1 MPQRRHAPQA
11 SNRAPKARDSAESR
25 AKHRPHSGI
34 TWDIMGFRGSSIDYA
49 TRRPIR
55 RLAALETVRLNFP
68 WSRTMRHSRTAP
80 ERSLSCG
87 PLDRTRAVR
96 IEQRQALDCLLR
108 VETSIEGARTL
119 VKSFQRL
126 ASSGVRRALV
136 GGGDSCRRNR
146 LRPIRRRR
154 SIHSKRSS
162 NRRNRR
168 PDRSNTPPSR
178 VPQPARSTS
187 TRWPGSSS
195 APGPR
200 NHRRRSETASRR
212 SSSPASRGS

>member
-11 SNRAPKARDSAESR
+11 SNRAPKARDSAKSR

-68 WSRTMRHSRTAP
+68 WSRTTRHSRTAP
-80 ERSLSCG
+80 ERSVSCG

-108 VETSIEGARTL
+108 VETLIEGARTL
-119 VKSFQRL
+119 VKSFQRRGLL
-126 ASSGVRRALV
+126 AFVTLFV
-136 GGGDSCRRNR
+136 GGSDPAGAIGRGRSRGAHPFIRSAAQIVAIEDRIVR
-146 LRPIRRRR
+146 IRRCRACRSRHTQPRR
-154 SIHSKRSS
+154 DGPV
-162 NRRNRR
+162 R
-168 PDRSNTPPSR
+168 PRPPGR
-178 VPQPARSTS
+178 D
-187 TRWPGSSS
+187 
-195 APGPR
+195 